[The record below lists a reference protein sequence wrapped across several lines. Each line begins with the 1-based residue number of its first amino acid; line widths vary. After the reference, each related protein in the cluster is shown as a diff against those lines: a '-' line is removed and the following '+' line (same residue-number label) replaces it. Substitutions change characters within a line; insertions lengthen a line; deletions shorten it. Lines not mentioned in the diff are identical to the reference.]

1 MDITYALLREGSS
14 DIALKTIVERYAQT
28 RGHTLIFNEALS
40 KPFNG
45 PLGEQTVKIRTRNN
59 FDDST
64 VEMAFYFAD
73 RDKGEFNKLESI
85 ENAIRS
91 VNELYL
97 AKSIIGIPDP
107 HMEVWLLTDQNAVK
121 AVFGLVGDR
130 PVPHSDV
137 EPKKRLEL
145 LSNEFGSD
153 ELTPPEA
160 RKKLAE
166 TLDLGVVER
175 NCPSFNNFIQHFNE
189 YLNAHNRV

>member
-1 MDITYALLREGSS
+1 MEITYALLREGSS

-28 RGHTLIFNEALS
+28 RSVQLIFNEGLS

-45 PLGEQTVKIRTRNN
+45 PLGEQTVKIRTRSN
-59 FDDST
+59 FDT
-64 VEMAFYFAD
+64 NAVEIAFYFAD
-73 RDKGEFNKLESI
+73 KDKGDFNKLESI
-85 ENAIRS
+85 QNAVKA

-97 AKSIIGIPDP
+97 SRSIIGIPDP
-107 HMEVWLLTDQNAVK
+107 HMEVWLLADQNAVK
-121 AVFGLVGDR
+121 AVFGLAGDQ
-130 PVPHSDV
+130 PIPHDDV

-145 LSNEFGSD
+145 LSNEYGSD

-166 TLDLGVVER
+166 ALDLSVVER

-189 YLNAHNRV
+189 YLNSRNRS